1 MESMLLS
8 IMEIFFEAKG
18 SHFRAMEG
26 PEARPQEVKGGPYQ
40 ELVSQAAYS
49 EWGSSSLSAGPFLPG
64 SYFDSLAHKLAIGR
78 S

>member
-49 EWGSSSLSAGPFLPG
+49 E
-64 SYFDSLAHKLAIGR
+64 
-78 S
+78 